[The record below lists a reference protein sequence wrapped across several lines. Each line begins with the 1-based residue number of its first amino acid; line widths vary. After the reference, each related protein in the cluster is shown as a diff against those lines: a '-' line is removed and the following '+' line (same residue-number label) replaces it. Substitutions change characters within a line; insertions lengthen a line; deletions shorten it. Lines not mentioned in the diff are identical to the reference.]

1 MAHTVKSW
9 SCHGCQ
15 GNPLTSSSVTCCL
28 IFSVQICRLL
38 FFAFF
43 FISASN
49 SFPRKASITEP
60 MEGLNRL
67 LLLEGMICDFMQFPV
82 DFFFFFFVGVCGC
95 VCVHVW
101 MCVFFP
107 WKTQGNKKCQCTFQD
122 NMHWDGM
129 CCVRCH
135 VASVQAFWPP
145 PNKVKYMSREKTNE
159 KSVCKH
165 LA

>member
-82 DFFFFFFVGVCGC
+82 DFFFLCGCVWVCVCVCMCGC
-95 VCVHVW
+95 VCFFHERLRATKNVNVHFRIICTG
-101 MCVFFP
+101 MGCVVSGAMWQVFKPF
-107 WKTQGNKKCQCTFQD
+107 G
-122 NMHWDGM
+122 
-129 CCVRCH
+129 
-135 VASVQAFWPP
+135 PP
-145 PNKVKYMSREKTNE
+145 KVKYMSREKTNE
-159 KSVCKH
+159 ESVRKH